1 MTDPILQVR
10 NLRKV
15 YGARGA
21 GRATGSVAVDDVS
34 FDVASG
40 SSLGIVG
47 ESGSGKTTTARIIAG
62 LETADAGTLTV
73 DGESV
78 ILNRRFH
85 RAPSMTQ
92 MVFQDP
98 LGSLDPRQRIGAAID
113 ELLSIGTSLDRS
125 ARRSRVVDLLDQVGL
140 DPQHG
145 EEYPRNLS
153 GGQRQRAA
161 IARALALQ
169 PRILILDEAV
179 SALDV
184 SVQAQV
190 LNLLSDIRRDT
201 AITYLFVSHDLA
213 VIRQICDNCIVMRG
227 GRLVEQGSTADV
239 LANPAEDYTR
249 QLLNSVPRP
258 GWRPQ
263 RSTVVRGEVTA

>member
-1 MTDPILQVR
+1 MTDLILQAR

-15 YGARGA
+15 YAA
-21 GRATGSVAVDDVS
+21 HAVAVDDVS
-34 FDVASG
+34 FDVERG

-62 LETADAGTLTV
+62 LETADAGTLVV
-73 DGESV
+73 DGTTSD
-78 ILNRRFH
+78 LSRCFH

-98 LGSLDPRQRIGAAID
+98 LGSLDPRQRIGAAVE
-113 ELLSIGTSLDRS
+113 ELLTIGTDLDRS
-125 ARRSRVVDLLDQVGL
+125 ARHRRVAELLDQVGL
-140 DPQHG
+140 DARHG
-145 EEYPRNLS
+145 GEYPRNLS

-169 PRILILDEAV
+169 PQILILDEAV

-201 AITYLFVSHDLA
+201 GITYLFVSHDLA
-213 VIRQICDNCIVMRG
+213 VIRQISDHCIVMQG
-227 GRLVEQGSTADV
+227 GRIVEKGSTAEV
-239 LANPAEDYTR
+239 LAAPKDGYTR
-249 QLLNSVPRP
+249 RLLNSVPRP
-258 GWRPQ
+258 GWQPQ
-263 RSTVVRGEVTA
+263 RGAVHA